1 MYPTHGAHEHYTESS
16 ISEVGLD
23 FGSSERSKMKI
34 SYDLDLERFEA
45 WSGAVDTLNTIIDEG
60 KCDALEWLLEDLYPD
75 GMDET
80 QLNDLL
86 WFESDWLFESLG
98 IETDEAR
105 EERERQE
112 REEELE
118 DAYVNWCNGQ
128 DCDTCKYRV
137 FDDCLE
143 KFEEERPDL
152 NGDDEDA

>member
-1 MYPTHGAHEHYTESS
+1 
-16 ISEVGLD
+16 
-23 FGSSERSKMKI
+23 MKI

-45 WSGAVDTLNTIIDEG
+45 WSGAVNTLNTIIDEG

-75 GMDET
+75 GMTDT

-86 WFESDWLFESLG
+86 WFEPDWVFEMLG

-105 EERERQE
+105 EERERKE
-112 REEELE
+112 LEEEL
-118 DAYVNWCNGQ
+118 DAAYGAWCCEQ
-128 DCDTCKYRV
+128 DCDTCRYRE
-137 FDDCLE
+137 FDDCQE